1 MPDKAKRVREATVER
16 LLKRHRI
23 HRITAAEAL
32 ERPRPSP
39 SPPGR

>member
-23 HRITAAEAL
+23 TAAEAL